1 MKHAAARPRARIC
14 SAAMFVVVIAGCATP
29 NPYATH
35 FTRAVRGA
43 PVAAEQVFAAPDA
56 PPQVYHTEDLA
67 KDAYALR
74 ENGFGVI
81 GEARFNASRLDDG
94 LAVEQAHVIGATIVL
109 IRSRY
114 SHTVTGS
121 IPYTTYAP
129 PIVVRDRH
137 SASDVY
143 VTVPGQYQTNYVPY
157 AETRND
163 YVALFWGRL
172 KPGPLGIFYS
182 DLDLDVRQQLER
194 NTGAQV
200 DVVVKGSP
208 AFRANLLPGDVIVAF
223 AGEPV
228 ESADALTRALAQHA
242 GQDVTIDVLRKGQ
255 ARRIALT
262 LNPLASR

>member
-1 MKHAAARPRARIC
+1 MQFDASMRWALSLALVAAA
-14 SAAMFVVVIAGCATP
+14 VLAGCATS

-35 FTRAVRGA
+35 FTRAVPGS
-43 PVAAEQVFAAPDA
+43 PVAAGQVFEAPDA
-56 PPQVYHTEDLA
+56 PPQVYHTDDLD

-74 ENGFGVI
+74 ENGFGLI
-81 GEARFNASRLDDG
+81 GAARFNASRLDDG
-94 LAVEQAHVIGATIVL
+94 LAIEQAHAVGATVVL
-109 IRSRY
+109 VRSKY

-137 SASDVY
+137 SSSDVY

-157 AETRND
+157 SEARND

-172 KPGPLGIFYS
+172 KPGPLGIFYG

-208 AFRANLLPGDVIVAF
+208 AFRANLLPGDVIVALRGEPIESAEALTQALSRY
-223 AGEPV
+223 AGE
-228 ESADALTRALAQHA
+228 DI
-242 GQDVTIDVLRKGQ
+242 TIDVLRKGEP
-255 ARRIALT
+255 RRIAVT
-262 LNPLASR
+262 LNPAPR